1 MRAILFSSSDPSINL
16 PCEEQAKVFPHFTD
30 RPQKSISRNI
40 KHSKDYEDK
49 VEKIGEL
56 KRRSIPKSNF

>member
-30 RPQKSISRNI
+30 RPQKSICRNI
-40 KHSKDYEDK
+40 KHSTEYEGK
-49 VEKIGEL
+49 VEKMREL
-56 KRRSIPKSNF
+56 KRCSIPKSNF